1 MMCTRVY
8 WQLPP
13 LDGGLWTVLCG
24 VWTALPLVLC
34 ACARGLHG
42 SRPGVGRARAA
53 AAPAP
58 ACGMRIGIGPARRGA
73 PRRAERGG
81 AASSDD
87 PRPATYCILIPD
99 TDARRERATSSLF
112 SEHHKLGMMDL

>member
-1 MMCTRVY
+1 MR
-8 WQLPP
+8 
-13 LDGGLWTVLCG
+13 
-24 VWTALPLVLC
+24 LC
-34 ACARGLHG
+34 ARTTRQPTRG
-42 SRPGVGRARAA
+42 RARARAA